1 MQAEVDPRLRI
12 GYAPSSMNPFSRIL
26 IASAFAA
33 TTLLGTHVSAQQS
46 VRIAVVDTRRAIELS
61 EDGMRASA
69 TLKKIF
75 DSRQQELS
83 RKEQDLMKQREEID
97 RQSRV
102 VSKEALQKRLED
114 WQRQTME
121 LQATFVEYNKEL
133 QKKERELLLPVQERV
148 ITTIRRLA
156 AQDGFDVIV
165 DKANVAFVR
174 TDLDL
179 TDRVIQMVNGGGVA
193 RPAASGSAAPA
204 PPAPPAPPPAP
215 KP

>member
-1 MQAEVDPRLRI
+1 
-12 GYAPSSMNPFSRIL
+12 MNPFSRIL